1 MSKLRSHWDSSK
13 SMRHAELS
21 RCAIQVDNVV
31 RMNGVDNLKVNLFG
45 WQRFMVEFH
54 KSKIV

>member
-1 MSKLRSHWDSSK
+1 
-13 SMRHAELS
+13 
-21 RCAIQVDNVV
+21 V

-54 KSKIV
+54 KSKIVWTVYLWKDVCLAATKMVHCVL